1 MLTFLGCGKL
11 GTAILHGILSSQASL
26 APYGHP
32 SQNIDALSESDNQTR
47 YSFAQFI
54 ACVQHHHSAERIRS
68 SLSNWPDA
76 PVSILVGE
84 NLRGI
89 NDADVVILG
98 TEPSAFLD
106 VLDSDDVRHGL
117 QGKILISILGGI
129 RTVDLQKVLLDPSH
143 RGQSCTVVSASP
155 NVASVQRQSITIL
168 EDTGTPLPS
177 PVAELAAFIFSC
189 VGQVKW
195 VPTALMEACTALA
208 ASTPALFAVTVDSL
222 AQAAVQEGVSRSNAV
237 EIAAYAMMGAA
248 ALLLQGEEPASI
260 CRKVATPG
268 GATMAGLQVLEDK
281 GLRSTLSDA
290 LKTIVGKIKTLKAS
304 AA

>member
-11 GTAILHGILSSQASL
+11 GTAILHGILSSQASP

-47 YSFAQFI
+47 YSFARFV

-76 PVSILVGE
+76 PVSILVGQ

-106 VLDSDDVRHGL
+106 VLDSDDVRRGL

-129 RTVDLQKVLLDPSH
+129 RTADLQKVLLDPSH
-143 RGQSCTVVSASP
+143 RLARMWQACNASP
-155 NVASVQRQSITIL
+155 SPSLRTL
-168 EDTGTPLPS
+168 GLLYHPL
-177 PVAELAAFIFSC
+177 
-189 VGQVKW
+189 
-195 VPTALMEACTALA
+195 
-208 ASTPALFAVTVDSL
+208 
-222 AQAAVQEGVSRSNAV
+222 SRSSPPLFFPV
-237 EIAAYAMMGAA
+237 SVRSSGC
-248 ALLLQGEEPASI
+248 LLLSWKLALPWPL
-260 CRKVATPG
+260 R
-268 GATMAGLQVLEDK
+268 LQ
-281 GLRSTLSDA
+281 RSLQ
-290 LKTIVGKIKTLKAS
+290 LPLIR
-304 AA
+304 